1 MKDQQMSNT
10 ILQSIRTLFNFR
22 IKPKQLNDVL
32 TWQLTLL
39 WTRRMQ
45 TVCLVR
51 APLEG
56 RWSSGNRVCLC
67 MWACLCVCKY
77 GFGPPGASRGS
88 LRVHWH
94 LSVLT
99 LSNHSQPGP
108 PFTST
113 LTCHVCKKPTP
124 SLRVT
129 FPIIPSGCV
138 CVCRLTER
146 LTVCGISW
154 GQTSRFRSWPFTFR
168 CRFCLEKNMDEIFM
182 YLFKIRNRNLD
193 QA

>member
-1 MKDQQMSNT
+1 MKDQKMSNT

-99 LSNHSQPGP
+99 LKSFPARTSVHEHPNMPRLQKTNTIPQSNLSHN
-108 PFTST
+108 
-113 LTCHVCKKPTP
+113 
-124 SLRVT
+124 SLRL
-129 FPIIPSGCV
+129 CV
-138 CVCRLTER
+138 CVPLDGAFNSLWHLLRTN
-146 LTVCGISW
+146 IS
-154 GQTSRFRSWPFTFR
+154 
-168 CRFCLEKNMDEIFM
+168 L
-182 YLFKIRNRNLD
+182 
-193 QA
+193 